1 MVENGFVEENLL
13 VKDQVRRLAERLR
26 LERTRNN
33 LSQMELSFRA
43 GLSQNMVNWIET
55 GKISPT
61 ISTVFKLCNA
71 LCISPAVLFD
81 STTEDHYQA
90 RETVLN
96 LVSKY
101 M

>member
-1 MVENGFVEENLL
+1 LETFSEENTL
-13 VKDQVRRLAERLR
+13 VKEQVRRLAERIR
-26 LERTRNN
+26 YERTRKN
-33 LSQMELSFRA
+33 LSQMELSFQA
-43 GLSQNMVNWIET
+43 GLSRNMVNWIET

-81 STTEDHYQA
+81 ISSEDRYRA
-90 RETVLN
+90 RETVLD
-96 LVSKY
+96 LVSRY